1 MKLEFSRQIWG
12 RTQIP
17 DFTQIL
23 PVGAELFDTDKRTD
37 VTEVTV
43 IFRISANAPKNNDNI
58 LCHVINDA

>member
-23 PVGAELFDTDKRTD
+23 PVGAELFDTDKGTD
-37 VTEVTV
+37 VMVVTV
-43 IFRISANAPKNNDNI
+43 IFRISANAPKKNDNI